1 MEPSVT
7 DNDANDKITIS
18 DPKEANAMHEHI
30 LGSLKRTAREI
41 YALGEYVCAVRA
53 TKKKGEWGPWREKN
67 LPSISERAC
76 QEYAAFYKRAQRNNG
91 FELIETCRLLS
102 PLPVKKEAAKAT
114 AAAPPPIPE
123 GVNET
128 VVNDLLSTGQFTRE
142 QAITVARRAEPVTAE
157 PGKTIETTTQ
167 PPEQPRE
174 EPARTVRIDDLEP
187 VRPPRLDNLAGM
199 VGLCAN
205 LEEIEEDDYEAVE
218 EFAQQFAQTAFEL
231 FDAMVDNRDPE
242 EMLDRF
248 KEAVANLKIVKKKAN
263 T

>member
-7 DNDANDKITIS
+7 DNDTNDKITIS
-18 DPKEANAMHEHI
+18 DAKEANAMHEHI
-30 LGSLKRTAREI
+30 LGSLKRSAREI
-41 YALGEYVCAVRA
+41 CAMGEYICAVRA
-53 TKKKGEWGPWREKN
+53 TKKRGEWGPWREKN
-67 LPSISERAC
+67 LIFSERAC
-76 QEYAAFYKRAQRNNG
+76 QEYAAFYKRSQRNNG
-91 FELIETCRLLS
+91 FELIETCRLMS
-102 PLPVKKEAAKAT
+102 PPPEKKASNAGAKTT
-114 AAAPPPIPE
+114 AATPPIPIPE
-123 GVNET
+123 GVNEA

-142 QAITVARRAEPVTAE
+142 QAITVGRRAEPVTAE

-231 FDAMVDNRDPE
+231 FDVMVDNRDPE
-242 EMLDRF
+242 EMLNRF
-248 KEAVANLKIVKKKAN
+248 KEAVAKLKM
-263 T
+263 